1 MAQVTGTHSRYDL
14 QTKGENVREDLSNII
29 SMISP
34 EETVFQ
40 SNIGKGKAS
49 NTMTNWLLDTLATA
63 STTNAWVDGDSFSAS
78 TLTAPARLENHAQ
91 ILRKDFL
98 VTRRAQ
104 IVNQAGTKSELS
116 RQIAKAGAE
125 LKRDLEATSCGNQA
139 VVVGNDTT
147 ASKFGSLCAWYT
159 TNVSRGA
166 TGASGTLSSTTYGYP
181 NAAATDGTI
190 RALSEATLL
199 SVIKNAYVAGGNP
212 TMIMVGPTVKQKI
225 SQYLFSSSA
234 RIATPY
240 QDHGKSKSA
249 ASVIGAVD
257 YYTSDFGTLHIV
269 PNRFQRERD
278 VHVLDT
284 KHWEMQ
290 FLDGYQSTKM
300 AKNSDGDSYMMTVD
314 ATLCSKNE
322 AASGIVADIDSSLAM
337 VA

>member
-1 MAQVTGTHSRYDL
+1 
-14 QTKGENVREDLSNII
+14 
-29 SMISP
+29 
-34 EETVFQ
+34 
-40 SNIGKGKAS
+40 
-49 NTMTNWLLDTLATA
+49 
-63 STTNAWVDGDSFSAS
+63 
-78 TLTAPARLENHAQ
+78 
-91 ILRKDFL
+91 
-98 VTRRAQ
+98 
-104 IVNQAGTKSELS
+104 
-116 RQIAKAGAE
+116 
-125 LKRDLEATSCGNQA
+125 
-139 VVVGNDTT
+139 
-147 ASKFGSLCAWYT
+147 
-159 TNVSRGA
+159 
-166 TGASGTLSSTTYGYP
+166 
-181 NAAATDGTI
+181 
-190 RALSEATLL
+190 
-199 SVIKNAYVAGGNP
+199 
-212 TMIMVGPTVKQKI
+212 QKI